1 MVFSVGGSQIYHL
14 DIIYDISY
22 RVLERTLDKK
32 VTNIIMNIIITN
44 RLYMYICIQLF
55 GREWHFKPKWNIW
68 EILFEKERR
77 QWQMTMTVLSPSRW
91 LWKSSQILKILY
103 TCKGFEIQI
112 TWFYVYNHII
122 HEHVRQKHGLGRL
135 WFVIY
140 LISGLEMIVIS
151 FIIAAWVGCFFFK
164 FYTFFVP

>member
-55 GREWHFKPKWNIW
+55 GRE
-68 EILFEKERR
+68 
-77 QWQMTMTVLSPSRW
+77 
-91 LWKSSQILKILY
+91 
-103 TCKGFEIQI
+103 
-112 TWFYVYNHII
+112 
-122 HEHVRQKHGLGRL
+122 
-135 WFVIY
+135 
-140 LISGLEMIVIS
+140 
-151 FIIAAWVGCFFFK
+151 
-164 FYTFFVP
+164 

>member
-22 RVLERTLDKK
+22 RVLERTLDKT
-32 VTNIIMNIIITN
+32 VTNITMNIIIKN
-44 RLYMYICIQLF
+44 RLYMYICIQWF
-55 GREWHFKPKWNIW
+55 GREWHFKTKMENMRNLIW
-68 EILFEKERR
+68 KRKKAMTNDNDSAFATKLRWSPLEIKPNF
-77 QWQMTMTVLSPSRW
+77 
-91 LWKSSQILKILY
+91 KILY
-103 TCKGFEIQI
+103 TCKGFEKQI
-112 TWFYVYNHII
+112 TWFYVYNQILRR
-122 HEHVRQKHGLGRL
+122 EHGLRRL

-151 FIIAAWVGCFFFK
+151 FIIVAWVGCFFFK